1 MLLKRMIP
9 RSWLIYQ
16 KAGKKLVSNGFI
28 IQKNAKCKV
37 QRYKTR
43 LVVKDYKQ
51 RKGIDY
57 GEVFTHIAWL
67 DTTRLIISLAA

>member
-1 MLLKRMIP
+1 
-9 RSWLIYQ
+9 
-16 KAGKKLVSNGFI
+16 VSNGFI